1 MTFNIIITD
10 YTYPDLKIERN
21 VLSTIDA
28 TVTAIDATTP
38 AEIVERATDADAL
51 INQQVPINED
61 VFEALSNLRIVAR
74 YGVGVDNVDL
84 SAATEHGI
92 TVANVPSYCEEEVS
106 THALALLLAVTRN
119 VVSYD
124 EHVGV
129 GGWDWKIGAPIH
141 RLEGKTLGLVA
152 FGAIPQA
159 LRQKVRGFDLEILA
173 YDEYLSTDVFE
184 AHDVEQVSFRELLE
198 RSDAVS
204 VHAPLT
210 EETENLFD
218 REAFA
223 AMRSSAVLV
232 NTARGPIVDEQAL
245 AEAVRDG
252 EIAGA
257 GIDVFPDEPP
267 SNSSLFDLD
276 KVVCTPHVAW
286 YSEESLTELRRKTA
300 ENVARVLKGDD
311 PINRVNTPVAD

>member
-28 TVTAIDATTP
+28 TVTAIDATTS

-51 INQQVPINED
+51 INQQVPIDED
-61 VFEALSNLRIVAR
+61 VFEALSNLQVVAR

-124 EHVGV
+124 GHVGA
-129 GGWDWKIGAPIH
+129 GGWDWKVGAPIH